1 MCLLQR
7 NKELLKIRTLS
18 LKHII
23 FIHYVKTALL
33 QEQNTYGINLFWC
46 VFMINCY
53 YKAYTL
59 SNSKLQMQCTCILY
73 ELSLH

>member
-1 MCLLQR
+1 MSVLQR

-33 QEQNTYGINLFWC
+33 QEQNTGINLFRC